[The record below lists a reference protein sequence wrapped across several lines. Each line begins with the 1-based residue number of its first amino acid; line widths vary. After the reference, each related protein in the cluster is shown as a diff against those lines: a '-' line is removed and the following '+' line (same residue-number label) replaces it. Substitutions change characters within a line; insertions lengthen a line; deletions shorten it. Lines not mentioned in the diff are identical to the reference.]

1 MNISTTRIDPR
12 FNELVRQT
20 DKIDAA
26 NLTLEEILH
35 PEQHPYILAS
45 MTICTGQDGTMDYCG
60 PPCRNCCSTRAIDS
74 VLEDHAVK
82 CRSARVVSQNK
93 AYKNHFESAHPRAGR
108 GLDNGFPRVGSRA
121 QWQSFSGLFPFP
133 ETVVNMKIFNEK
145 SKTVVK
151 LGHSIINPGCRVN
164 VGGLLA
170 TYGGGGHRGAGAC
183 RLETQDADT
192 AIDAILDV
200 LVHRRQQA

>member
-1 MNISTTRIDPR
+1 
-12 FNELVRQT
+12 
-20 DKIDAA
+20 
-26 NLTLEEILH
+26 
-35 PEQHPYILAS
+35 
-45 MTICTGQDGTMDYCG
+45 MTICTGQDGTMDYCDHLVELL
-60 PPCRNCCSTRAIDS
+60 RTRAIDS

-93 AYKNHFESAHPRAGR
+93 AYKNHLKAHTRVR
-108 GLDNGFPRVGSRA
+108 GEVSITDFRELDPAPNGNRFLVYS
-121 QWQSFSGLFPFP
+121 LFP